1 MDLTVQSILQILIA
15 DTGIR
20 VSVLAK
26 ELGRE
31 RSLLYKW
38 LSGSS
43 IPSNSYYPDIARI
56 VDEYSTQAQKV
67 LLMDDLRRLVQKSKL
82 TLPVKQALLEIEAPR
97 SLILEIF
104 TICTVN
110 TPPIFV
116 SEASSFREKPFRIEV
131 TVLIRALIAALLG
144 GIIWNGLNRLLGWS
158 YFMGTPKDSLRGIP
172 SVVWGITTAVPIPT
186 ALFCSKKRINIKNK
200 LLFICLYGLLE
211 GIAAGGYFLAGLRP
225 IIEQL
230 HLSYIVQETIM
241 VIWFSMLISVPPYLL
256 VYAVFFRGLAP
267 SRLFFNVGLPIVGA
281 LVAFF
286 LTLLIARPQP
296 EVLQLRGFVVGF
308 ILRLAMFYILWTSLN
323 WKRTIPGSIDNNP
336 L

>member
-1 MDLTVQSILQILIA
+1 MDLTFQSILQTLIA

-20 VSVLAK
+20 VSVLAR

-56 VDEYSTQAQKV
+56 VDEHSTQAQKV
-67 LLMDDLRRLVQKSKL
+67 ILMNDLKRLVQKSKL
-82 TLPVKQALLEIEAPR
+82 PLPVKRTLFEIESTR
-97 SLILEIF
+97 SLILECF

-110 TPPIFV
+110 TPTTLV
-116 SEASSFREKPFRIEV
+116 SEAKSFRKKPFKIEG
-131 TVLIRALIAALLG
+131 TVLVRALVAALLG

-158 YFMGTPKDSLRGIP
+158 YFMGTPKDSLKGIP
-172 SVVWGITTAVPIPT
+172 SVLWGITTAMPIPI
-186 ALFCSKKRINIKNK
+186 ALFYSKERINLGNK

-211 GIAAGGYFLAGLRP
+211 GIAAGGYFLVGLRP

-241 VIWFSMLISVPPYLL
+241 VIWFSMLISAPPYLL

-267 SRLFFNVGLPIVGA
+267 SRLFFNVGLPIIGA
-281 LVAFF
+281 LIAFF

-308 ILRLAMFYILWTSLN
+308 ILRLAMFYTLWTSLN
-323 WKRTIPGSIDNNP
+323 RKRTIPDSIDDNP